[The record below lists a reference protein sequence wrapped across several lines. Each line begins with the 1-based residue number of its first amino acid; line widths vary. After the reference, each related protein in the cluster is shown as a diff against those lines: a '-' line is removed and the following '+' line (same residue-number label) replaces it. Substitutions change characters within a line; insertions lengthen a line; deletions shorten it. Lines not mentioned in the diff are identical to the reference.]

1 MPEKKPNQIDV
12 LVGRNVRVYRLHA
25 KLSQTV
31 LGQRIGVTFQQVQ
44 KYERGTN
51 RVGAS
56 RLTQIA
62 TALSVPITA
71 FFEGVKQSPT
81 TEAGNMPLDLIA
93 DAQALKLAQAF
104 ADISDA
110 ELRRT
115 IVQFVKQ
122 IALKV
127 DSSR

>member
-1 MPEKKPNQIDV
+1 M
-12 LVGRNVRVYRLHA
+12 
-25 KLSQTV
+25 SQTE
-31 LGQRIGVTFQQVQ
+31 LGERIGVTFQQVQ

-62 TALSVPITA
+62 TALNVPITA
-71 FFEGVKQSPT
+71 FFEGIKHSPT
-81 TEAGNMPLDLIA
+81 TENENLPLDLIA

-104 ADISDA
+104 AGISDA
-110 ELRRT
+110 DLRRT

>member
-12 LVGRNVRVYRLHA
+12 LVGRNVRLYRLHA
-25 KLSQTV
+25 KMSQTE
-31 LGQRIGVTFQQVQ
+31 LGERIGVTFQQVQ

-62 TALSVPITA
+62 TALNMPITA
-71 FFEGVKQSPT
+71 FFEGIKHSPT
-81 TEAGNMPLDLIA
+81 TEQENLPLDLIA

-104 ADISDA
+104 AGISDA
-110 ELRRT
+110 DLRRT

>member
-12 LVGRNVRVYRLHA
+12 LVGRNVRLHRLHA
-25 KLSQTV
+25 KLSQTA
-31 LGQRIGVTFQQVQ
+31 LGEKIGVTFQQVQ

-62 TALSVPITA
+62 TALDVPITA
-71 FFEGVKQSPT
+71 FFEGMKQSHAT
-81 TEAGNMPLDLIA
+81 GADSTPLDLLA

-104 ADISDA
+104 AEITDA
-110 ELRRT
+110 DLRRS
-115 IVQFVKQ
+115 IVQFVRQ
-122 IALKV
+122 IAHKLRK
-127 DSSR
+127 